1 MSPRSISLNKQC
13 AVMFSSFRA
22 VGYLIVGLWLT
33 SSLSSLW
40 AEDPPSAV
48 GPLMKLFQS
57 GRLPADRQGTVAEM
71 ICNRGN
77 EHDLRVVFDKVVQP
91 MGFPPELQLKAIGW
105 LVDAAK
111 TRKVKPAGD
120 LSAIEKLVSA
130 HAPTKNPVLQLAA
143 IKLAATWKVPAISD
157 ELQHLAT
164 DPKTDAALQRTA
176 IDGLVAIG
184 DPGSVDTIRKLA
196 GPGQPLPVR
205 LQAITGLATADLPA
219 AAILAADALAL
230 STAKDDPKA
239 VLDGFLNRKNGTEEL
254 AAALANKPPAV
265 DVAKQLL
272 RYMYSVGRSDAALS
286 DVLSKAAGI
295 AADPAPP
302 TPEEVAKLVAEVAA
316 KGNPARGEQIF
327 RKAEV
332 SCMKCHSVSR
342 AGGQVGPEL
351 SAVGGSSPV
360 DYIVNSILNPNLAV
374 KEQYV
379 TKVFVLTS
387 GMVLTGVIIDRDEVR
402 VRIRDAAGQTI
413 TVPTADIDEEVEGK
427 SLMPQGLTKFLTHDE
442 FLDLAKFVSEL
453 GKPGAYAI
461 PTVPTIQRWRMLQ
474 NPPLELTG
482 EVPHLEHIRQFVLG
496 SDPSDWKSVYGR
508 VAGVLPLAELR
519 PGSSPTVLI
528 LQGELEVT
536 AEGKVAVNVVS
547 TEPTHVW
554 VDADAFD
561 TQRKFEVSL
570 PPGRHKITI
579 RVDVSDRE
587 APELKV
593 ELTKPE
599 NSTVQFDVIGGA

>member
-1 MSPRSISLNKQC
+1 MSSCARIVVCIAVLIASTSL
-13 AVMFSSFRA
+13 R
-22 VGYLIVGLWLT
+22 
-33 SSLSSLW
+33 

-57 GRLPADRQGTVAEM
+57 GRLPAERQGTVAEM

-77 EHDLRVVFDKVVQP
+77 EHDLRVVFERVVQP
-91 MGFPPELQLKAIGW
+91 DGFPAELRLKAMNW
-105 LVDAAK
+105 LADAAT
-111 TRKVKPAGD
+111 TRKVKPLGD

-130 HAPTKNPVLQLAA
+130 NAPSKNPVLQLAA

-164 DPKTDAALQRTA
+164 DSKTEATLQRAA
-176 IDGLVAIG
+176 IDGLIAIG
-184 DPGSVDTIRKLA
+184 DPGSVDTLRKLA
-196 GPGQPLPVR
+196 GPGQTLPVR
-205 LQAITGLATADLPA
+205 LQAITGLVTTDLPLA
-219 AAILAADALAL
+219 ADIAADALAG
-230 STAKDDPKA
+230 STSKDDPKA
-239 VLDGFLNRKNGTEEL
+239 VLEGFLNRKQGTDAL
-254 AAALANKPPAV
+254 AAALEKKTPAV

-272 RYMYSVGRSDAALS
+272 RYMYSVGRSDPALS

-295 AADPAPP
+295 ASDPTPP
-302 TPEEVAKLVAEVAA
+302 TPEQVAKLVAEVSA
-316 KGNPARGEQIF
+316 KGNAARGEQIF

-379 TKVFVLTS
+379 TRVFVLAS
-387 GMVLTGVIIDRDEVR
+387 GMVLTGVVIDRDEVK
-402 VRIRDAAGQTI
+402 VRIRDATGQTI

-427 SLMPQGLTKFLTHDE
+427 SLMPQGLTKFLTQDE
-442 FLDLAKFVSEL
+442 VLDLAKFVSEL
-453 GKPGAYAI
+453 GRPGPYAI
-461 PTVPTIQRWRMLQ
+461 PTVPTIQRWKLLH
-474 NPPLELTG
+474 NPPQELTS

-496 SDPSDWKSVYGR
+496 SEPNAWVSAYAR
-508 VAGVLPLAELR
+508 VAGVLPLNELR
-519 PGSSPTVLI
+519 KGTTPTVLI

-536 AEGKVAVNVVS
+536 AEGKVAVNVIS
-547 TEPTHVW
+547 TEKTHTW
-554 VDADAFD
+554 IDAEALD
-561 TQRKFEVSL
+561 TQQKFDVSL
-570 PPGRHKITI
+570 TPGRHKITV
-579 RVDVSDRE
+579 RVEVSDRE

-599 NSTVQFDVIGGA
+599 NSTIQFDVIGGA

>member
-1 MSPRSISLNKQC
+1 MSPFVRVSAALLIGC
-13 AVMFSSFRA
+13 VHVSSA
-22 VGYLIVGLWLT
+22 L
-33 SSLSSLW
+33 

-57 GRLPADRQGTVAEM
+57 GRLPAERQGTVAEM

-77 EHDLRVVFDKVVQP
+77 EHDLRVVFDRVVQP
-91 MGFPPELQLKAIGW
+91 DGFPPELSLKAMNW
-105 LVDAAK
+105 LVDAAT
-111 TRKVKPAGD
+111 TRKVKPTGD

-130 HAPTKNPVLQLAA
+130 NAPAKSPVLQLAA

-164 DPKTDAALQRTA
+164 DAKTDPALQRAA
-176 IDGLVAIG
+176 INGLVAIG

-205 LQAITGLATADLPA
+205 LQAITGLVNTDLPA
-219 AAILAADALAL
+219 AATMAAEALAG

-239 VLDGFLNRKNGTEEL
+239 VLDGFLNRKQGTEKL
-254 AAALANKPPAV
+254 AAALEKKIPKV

-272 RYMYSVGRSDAALS
+272 RYMYSVGRSDPALS

-302 TPEEVAKLVAEVAA
+302 TPEQVAKLVAEVNA
-316 KGNPARGEQIF
+316 KGNAARGEQIF

-379 TKVFVLTS
+379 TKVFVLTN
-387 GMVLTGVIIDRDEVR
+387 GMVMTGVIIDRDEVR

-442 FLDLAKFVSEL
+442 LLDLAKFVSEL
-453 GKPGAYAI
+453 GKPGAYGI
-461 PTVPTIQRWRMLQ
+461 PTVPTIQRWKLLQ
-474 NPPLELTG
+474 NPPQELTS

-496 SDPSDWKSVYGR
+496 SQPNDWISAYAR
-508 VAGVLPLAELR
+508 VAGVLPLNELR
-519 PGSSPTVLI
+519 KSSTPTVLI
-528 LQGELEVT
+528 LQGELEIT
-536 AEGKVAVNVVS
+536 AEGKVAVNLIS
-547 TEPTHVW
+547 TEKTQVW
-554 VDADAFD
+554 VDAEAFD

-570 PPGRHKITI
+570 APGRHKITV
-579 RVDVSDRE
+579 RVEVSDHE
-587 APELKV
+587 APELKL

-599 NSTVQFDVIGGA
+599 GTTVQFDVVGGA

>member
-1 MSPRSISLNKQC
+1 MVVFRHFYVIQCEVMSLC
-13 AVMFSSFRA
+13 ARLA
-22 VGYLIVGLWLT
+22 VCVAFLLASTFLQ
-33 SSLSSLW
+33 

-57 GRLPADRQGTVAEM
+57 GRLPAERQGTVAEM

-77 EHDLRVVFDKVVQP
+77 EHDLRVVFDRVVQP
-91 MGFPPELQLKAIGW
+91 DGFPAELRLKAMNW
-105 LVDAAK
+105 LSDAAM
-111 TRKVKPAGD
+111 TRKVKPVGD

-130 HAPTKNPVLQLAA
+130 NAPSKNPVLQLAA
-143 IKLAATWKVPAISD
+143 IKLASNWKVPAISD

-164 DPKTDAALQRTA
+164 DPKTDAALQRAA

-184 DPGSVDTIRKLA
+184 DTGSVETIRKLG
-196 GPGQPLPVR
+196 GPGHPLAVR
-205 LQAITGLATADLPA
+205 LQAITGLVIFDLPA
-219 AAILAADALAL
+219 AADMAADALAA
-230 STAKDDPKA
+230 STPKDDPKP
-239 VLDGFLNRKNGTEEL
+239 VMEGFLNRKQGTEAL
-254 AAALANKPPAV
+254 AAALEKKTPTV

-272 RYMYSVGRSDAALS
+272 RYMYSVGRSDPALS

-295 AADPAPP
+295 AADPTPP
-302 TPEEVAKLVAEVAA
+302 TPDQVAKLVAEVNA
-316 KGNPARGEQIF
+316 KGNAARGEQIF
-327 RKAEV
+327 RKADV

-379 TKVFVLTS
+379 TKVFVLAN
-387 GMVLTGVIIDRDEVR
+387 GMVLTGVVIDRDDVK
-402 VRIRDAAGQTI
+402 VRIRDAAGQTV

-442 FLDLAKFVSEL
+442 VLDLAKFVSEL

-461 PTVPTIQRWRMLQ
+461 PTVPTIQRWKVLQ
-474 NPPLELTG
+474 NPPLELTN

-496 SDPSDWKSVYGR
+496 SEPNAWVSAYAR
-508 VAGVLPLAELR
+508 VAGVLPLSDLR
-519 PGSSPTVLI
+519 KDTAPVVLI

-536 AEGKVAVNVVS
+536 AEGKVAVNVIS
-547 TEPTHVW
+547 TEKTQVW
-554 VDADAFD
+554 VDADAFEA
-561 TQRKFEVSL
+561 QQKFEVSL
-570 PPGRHKITI
+570 TPGRHKITV
-579 RVDVSDRE
+579 RVEVSDRE

-599 NSTVQFDVIGGA
+599 NSTVQFDVVGGA

>member
-1 MSPRSISLNKQC
+1 MSWDTRIVCILFLILAPASLH
-13 AVMFSSFRA
+13 
-22 VGYLIVGLWLT
+22 
-33 SSLSSLW
+33 
-40 AEDPPSAV
+40 AEDPPSAG

-57 GRLPADRQGTVAEM
+57 GRLPAERQGTVAEM

-77 EHDLRVVFDKVVQP
+77 EHDLRVVFDRIVQAD
-91 MGFPPELQLKAIGW
+91 GFPPELRLKAMSW

-111 TRKVKPAGD
+111 TRKVKPTGD

-130 HAPTKNPVLQLAA
+130 NAPSKNPVLQLAA

-164 DPKTDAALQRTA
+164 DAKTDAALQRAA
-176 IDGLVAIG
+176 IEGLIAIG
-184 DPGSVDTIRKLA
+184 DAGSVDTIRKLA
-196 GPGQPLPVR
+196 GPGQSLATR
-205 LQAITGLATADLPA
+205 LQAITGLVTTDLPVA
-219 AAILAADALAL
+219 AAMAADALAG

-239 VLDGFLNRKNGTEEL
+239 VLDGFLNRQHGTDEL
-254 AAALANKPPAV
+254 AAALEKKMPAV

-295 AADPAPP
+295 AADPVPP
-302 TPEEVAKLVAEVAA
+302 TPEQVAKLVTEVTT
-316 KGNPARGEQIF
+316 KGNATRGEQIF

-379 TKVFVLTS
+379 TKVFALVN
-387 GMVLTGVIIDRDEVR
+387 GMVVTGVVIDRDEVKVR
-402 VRIRDAAGQTI
+402 VRDAAGQTVI
-413 TVPTADIDEEVEGK
+413 VPTADIDEEVAGK

-442 FLDLAKFVSEL
+442 LLDLAKFVSEL
-453 GKPGAYAI
+453 GKPGAYGI
-461 PTVPTIQRWRMLQ
+461 PTVPTVQRWKLLQ
-474 NPPLELTG
+474 NPPSELTN

-496 SDPSDWKSVYGR
+496 SEPTAWISTYAR
-508 VAGVLPLAELR
+508 VAGVLPLNELR
-519 PGSSPTVLI
+519 KDRSPTVLI

-536 AEGKVAVNVVS
+536 AEGKVAVNVTS
-547 TEPTHVW
+547 TEKTHVW
-554 VDADAFD
+554 VDAEAFE

-570 PPGRHKITI
+570 TPGRHKITV

-599 NSTVQFDVIGGA
+599 NTTVQFDVVGGA